1 MTIFSQNQGDATA
14 EEMIASGQVRVD
26 QGGILRTL
34 PSLKDILGAV
44 TMCMAALQTD
54 FPHHEAEI
62 SQMEAITKEP
72 LANYWLHTGLL
83 TVNSQKMG
91 KIFAT

>member
-1 MTIFSQNQGDATA
+1 MHGGATDL
-14 EEMIASGQVRVD
+14 I
-26 QGGILRTL
+26 
-34 PSLKDILGAV
+34 
-44 TMCMAALQTD
+44 